1 MAPFDTVEIAPAEA
15 VESVSQGVIEVP
27 AYMYDV
33 YDWAYLDPRNVRL
46 LDREIIVSL
55 ILWGNNQRLKQALL
69 AEITPE
75 ATVLQAAHVYG
86 TLIPDIASKLSNPGQ
101 LEVVEVSPLQAGI
114 CREKLR
120 EFPQAVVRIS
130 DASTLRT
137 QPRDVVSCFFLLHEI
152 PSDYKRAVV
161 NTLLDHVACGG
172 KAVFVDYHKPGRFH
186 PLRGVMNLIWRK
198 LEPFAIEL
206 LETEISTLADDSP
219 AFTWSKE
226 TFFGGLYQ
234 KVVAT
239 RREPDLHC
247 DNPPGPQKG
256 LI

>member
-1 MAPFDTVEIAPAEA
+1 MAPFDTVGIAPEGAAEA
-15 VESVSQGVIEVP
+15 LSQAGVEVP
-27 AYMYDV
+27 AYMRDV
-33 YDWAYLDPRNVRL
+33 YDWAYLDPRNVKL

-55 ILWGNNQRLKQALL
+55 ILWGNNKRLKQALL

-75 ATVLQAAHVYG
+75 STVLQIAHVYG
-86 TLIPDIASKLSNPGQ
+86 TLIPEIASKLSHSGQ

-130 DASTLRT
+130 DAANLSA

-161 NTLLDHVACGG
+161 NRLLDHVACGG

-206 LETEISTLADDSP
+206 LETEIRTLADDSA
-219 AFTWSKE
+219 AFTWSKQ

-234 KVVAT
+234 KVVVT
-239 RREPDLHC
+239 RREP
-247 DNPPGPQKG
+247 G
-256 LI
+256 L

>member
-1 MAPFDTVEIAPAEA
+1 MASFDIVEIDPPGAAD
-15 VESVSQGVIEVP
+15 SVLPWATGVP
-27 AYMYDV
+27 AYMHEV
-33 YDWAYLDPRNVRL
+33 YCWAYLNPSNVKL

-55 ILWGNNQRLKQALL
+55 ILWGNSQRLKQALL

-86 TLIPDIASKLSNPGQ
+86 TLIPEIASKLSHSGQ

-120 EFPQAVVRIS
+120 AFPQAVVRI
-130 DASTLRT
+130 DDIATLRT
-137 QPRDVVSCFFLLHEI
+137 QPRDLVSCFFLLHEI
-152 PSDYKRAVV
+152 PSDYKRAVI
-161 NTLLDHVACGG
+161 NTLLDHVAPGG

-186 PLRGVMNLIWRK
+186 PLRGVMNLIWHK
-198 LEPFAIEL
+198 LEPFTIEL
-206 LETEISTLADDSP
+206 VDTEIKTLADNSS

-239 RREPDLHC
+239 RRARGLQPRQLKC
-247 DNPPGPQKG
+247 PG
-256 LI
+256 

>member
-1 MAPFDTVEIAPAEA
+1 MASFDIVEIDPPGAAD
-15 VESVSQGVIEVP
+15 SVLPWATGVP
-27 AYMYDV
+27 AYMHEV
-33 YDWAYLDPRNVRL
+33 YCWAYLNPSNVKL

-55 ILWGNNQRLKQALL
+55 ILWGNSQRLKQALL

-86 TLIPDIASKLSNPGQ
+86 TLIPEIASKLSHSGQ

-120 EFPQAVVRIS
+120 AFPQAVVRI
-130 DASTLRT
+130 DDIATLRT
-137 QPRDVVSCFFLLHEI
+137 QPRDLVSCFFLLHEI
-152 PSDYKRAVV
+152 PSDYKRAVI
-161 NTLLDHVACGG
+161 NTLLDHVAPGG

-186 PLRGVMNLIWRK
+186 PLRGVMNLIWHK
-198 LEPFAIEL
+198 LEPFTIEL
-206 LETEISTLADDSP
+206 VDTEIKTLADNSS

-239 RREPDLHC
+239 RPAAREAFSHA
-247 DNPPGPQKG
+247 N
-256 LI
+256 

>member
-1 MAPFDTVEIAPAEA
+1 MASFDTFEIDPPGAAD
-15 VESVSQGVIEVP
+15 SVLPWATGVP
-27 AYMYDV
+27 AYMQEV
-33 YDWAYLDPRNVRL
+33 YCWAYLNPSNVKL

-55 ILWGNNQRLKQALL
+55 ILWGNSQRLKQALL

-86 TLIPDIASKLSNPGQ
+86 TLIPEIASKLSHSGQ

-120 EFPQAVVRIS
+120 AFPQAVVRI
-130 DASTLRT
+130 DDIATLRT
-137 QPRDVVSCFFLLHEI
+137 QPRDLVSCFFLLHEI
-152 PSDYKRAVV
+152 PSDYKRAVI
-161 NTLLDHVACGG
+161 NTLLDHVAPGG

-186 PLRGVMNLIWRK
+186 PLRGVMNLIWHK
-198 LEPFAIEL
+198 LEPFTIEL
-206 LETEISTLADDSP
+206 VDTEIKTLADNSS

-239 RREPDLHC
+239 HRARGLQPRQLKC
-247 DNPPGPQKG
+247 PG
-256 LI
+256 